1 MTASTFQVIGL
12 ATAVSAVVV
21 RPLLEIQ
28 TDGAVPGEIATGRGG
43 MICNTLAVASGL
55 GVATAGIIAC
65 GSDSAGSH
73 LRDIISAEC
82 VTASFIQTAQTPV
95 TVTLAVGATR
105 SSIMGVAG
113 DRERDLTPD
122 AVATAWSQLESK
134 PVWGVLTLPALDSPA
149 GQTFAALVKGNG
161 GHLACTLSSSSHVLE
176 HLETVDSLLAGVDL
190 VFGNH
195 DEVAAL
201 QRSSAQPHLLI
212 CTNGERGAT
221 AFLPGGTSTLIPVTS
236 PVSVIDTTGAGDAF
250 AGGVL
255 ATLDPRDIDEHS
267 VTKSVLAGHRA
278 AGLII
283 ARLGAAPGANGMVE
297 LAHLGKELGI
307 TRY

>member
-1 MTASTFQVIGL
+1 MPTRSFHVIGL

-21 RPLLEIQ
+21 RPLLDIQ

-55 GVATAGIIAC
+55 GVAAAGIIAC

-73 LRDIISAEC
+73 LRDIIAAEQI
-82 VTASFIQTAQTPV
+82 TAAFIPTAQTPV
-95 TVTLAVGATR
+95 TVTLASGTTR

-113 DRERDLTPD
+113 DRERDLKPE
-122 AVATAWSQLESK
+122 AVKTAWDRLESK

-149 GQTFAALVKGNG
+149 GQTFAALVKESG
-161 GHLACTLSSSSHVLE
+161 GHLACTLSSSGHVLE
-176 HLETVDSLLAGVDL
+176 RLENLAALLADVDL
-190 VFGNH
+190 VFGNS

-201 QRSSAQPHLLI
+201 QRSSAQPLLLI
-212 CTNGERGAT
+212 CTRGGDGASVLL
-221 AFLPGGTSTLIPVTS
+221 ADGSSVLIPAPT
-236 PVSVIDTTGAGDAF
+236 PVNVIDTTGAGDAF

-255 ATLDPRDIDEHS
+255 ATLDPRAINELS

-283 ARLGAAPGANGMVE
+283 SRLGSAPGTNGLAE
-297 LAHLGKELGI
+297 LAHLGEELGI
-307 TRY
+307 AR